1 MARNYDVENRS
12 ESSWIFLRGT
22 IDEDADFP
30 EWSLIQQQTKIALD
44 LGQLQSMNSS
54 GIREWMLWTQK
65 QPAEVKVVDLY
76 NVPAFFLDQVTMVKG
91 FLPVDFRIHS
101 FRLRYYCEATQE
113 TKEKLFEE
121 DSELKFTIPENVKVA
136 TPAGDKTF
144 EVDHM
149 LSKTLRTLETR
160 CRIENFHQGPFFD

>member
-12 ESSWIFLRGT
+12 DASWVLLRGS

-30 EWSLIQQQTKIALD
+30 DWGLIQKQGKIILD
-44 LGQLQSMNSS
+44 LGALVAMNSS

-65 QPAEVKVVDLY
+65 QPSEVKVVDLY

-101 FRLRYYCEATQE
+101 FRLRYYCEATE
-113 TKEKLFEE
+113 ESKEKLFEE
-121 DSELKFTIPENVKVA
+121 GLDLKFTVPEAVTVSTA
-136 TPAGDKTF
+136 AGEKTF
-144 EVDHM
+144 EVDHL
-149 LSKTLRTLETR
+149 LSKTLRSIESR
-160 CRIENFHQGPFFD
+160 CRIEKFASGPFFD